1 MLHANHRRVNALWVR
16 RAVLQSLGFAL
27 VLAGLSW
34 SGKASA
40 QAAATISVTAADV
53 DRTQGLRKS
62 TEQPYWVN
70 RADCESD
77 NDFIIPY
84 VFANTGALRLEVW
97 AGTADCGLAAER
109 KATTGSCRQV
119 ATSNALGTGDGTI
132 NVTVKELVRAAYPD
146 AADAANLCSS
156 DKAATAQSITVY
168 FLLLD
173 SSSEDVSTLARFPS
187 TEAIN
192 VDLVGPKPPTAIVAG
207 AGEGRLLVKW
217 TSSSETSDPTQGYQ
231 LYCEKIVG
239 GTPGCTGSSLKAGEA
254 PNTSILCGS
263 NTGTAVTSGTAGDLE
278 NGAVYAVAVTGKDLA
293 GNEGTLSEVVCGTPE
308 AVTDFYESYRQAGG
322 SAGGGFCSF
331 SLQQSPKGVGLFAGA
346 LLIVAGLRRRQ
357 RTVCSSAWRQRLV
370 GLGCLLVAST
380 SVDSAQAAA
389 GSTAFGSDGGV
400 ESKSHGISVGT
411 KALYELRFGPY
422 PPKIDDEFGDNG
434 PYQLMYGKKK
444 RLLVG
449 FEADWLALQL
459 ERVGTLGPALGFGMT
474 QMTAKS
480 PLASGAGLS
489 GEENTLSIVPMYGV
503 GVLRV
508 TALQDQL
515 GIPLVPFAKAGV
527 GYSLWWATSAGNLSR
542 YNGSKG
548 RGASYGTQWSAG
560 LMLNLGFLDRAGE
573 ADLRTGPEFESA
585 FLFGEWLSSNLDG
598 FGGKKLNVGS
608 DTWFIGLA
616 LRD

>member
-16 RAVLQSLGFAL
+16 RAVLLSLWFAL
-27 VLAGLSW
+27 VLASVSLS
-34 SGKASA
+34 SKAWA
-40 QAAATISVTAADV
+40 QAATISVTAADV
-53 DRTQGLRKS
+53 NRTQGLRNS

-70 RADCESD
+70 HADCESD
-77 NDFIIPY
+77 NDFSFPL
-84 VFANTGALRLEVW
+84 VFTNPGTLHLEVW
-97 AGTADCGLAAER
+97 AGAANCATAAER
-109 KATTGSCRQV
+109 KATTGGCTLMG
-119 ATSNALGTGDGTI
+119 TSNSLGTGATI
-132 NVTVKELVRAAYPD
+132 NVAVKDLVRAAYP
-146 AADAANLCSS
+146 AADAANLCSP
-156 DKAATAQSITVY
+156 DKAAIAQSITVY
-168 FLLLD
+168 FLLLNN
-173 SSSEDVSTLARFPS
+173 SSDEASISARFPA
-187 TEAIN
+187 TETIN
-192 VDLVGPKPPTAIVAG
+192 VDLVGPQPPTEIVAG

-239 GTPGCTGSSLKAGEA
+239 DASCTGSTLKAGA
-254 PNTSILCGS
+254 TPNASLLCGV
-263 NTGTAVTSGTAGDLE
+263 NTGEAVTSGTASGLE
-278 NGAVYAVAVTGKDLA
+278 NGAVYAVAVSGTDKA
-293 GNEGTLSEVVCGTPE
+293 GNEGALSEVVCGTPE
-308 AVTDFYESYRQAGG
+308 EVTDFYESYRQAGG

-331 SLQQSPKGVGLFAGA
+331 SLQHTRNGVGLFAA
-346 LLIVAGLRRRQ
+346 AWLIVAGLRRRQ
-357 RTVCSSAWRQRLV
+357 RKARSSSWMKHTV
-370 GLGCLLVAST
+370 GLGCLLAAST
-380 SVDSAQAAA
+380 SVNSAQAAA
-389 GSTAFGSDGGV
+389 GNATFGSDGGV
-400 ESKSHGISVGT
+400 ESKAHGISVGNH
-411 KALYELRFGPY
+411 ALYELRFGPY
-422 PPKIDDEFGDNG
+422 PPKIDDEFGGSG
-434 PYQLMYGKKK
+434 PYQVMYGKNK

-459 ERVGTLGPALGFGMT
+459 DDVATLGPALGFGMT

-489 GEENTLSIVPMYGV
+489 GEDNTLSIVPMYGV
-503 GVLRV
+503 GALRV

-515 GIPLVPFAKAGV
+515 GIPLVPFAKAGF

-585 FLFGEWLSSNLDG
+585 YLFGEWFSSNLDG

>member
-16 RAVLQSLGFAL
+16 RAVLQSLWVAL
-27 VLAGLSW
+27 VLASLSLG
-34 SGKASA
+34 GKASA
-40 QAAATISVTAADV
+40 QMITITTADV

-77 NDFIIPY
+77 NDFIVPY

-97 AGTADCGLAAER
+97 AGTVDCGLAAER
-109 KATTGSCRQV
+109 KATTGSCKQV
-119 ATSNALGTGDGTI
+119 ATSNALGTGDATI
-132 NVTVKELVRAAYPD
+132 NVKVKDLVEAAYRT
-146 AADAANLCSS
+146 ADPANPCAS

-173 SSSEDVSTLARFPS
+173 SSSAENPVSARFPS
-187 TEAIN
+187 TETIN

-207 AGEGRLLVKW
+207 AGEGRLVIKW

-239 GTPGCTGSSLKAGEA
+239 EAPGCTGSSLKAGEA
-254 PNTSILCGS
+254 PDTSLLCGS
-263 NTGTAVTSGTAGDLE
+263 NTGETVTSGTAGDLE
-278 NGAVYAVAVTGKDLA
+278 NGAVYAVAVSGRDLA

-308 AVTDFYESYRQAGG
+308 EVTDFYESYRQAGG

-331 SLQQSPKGVGLFAGA
+331 SLQHSRNGVGLFAAA
-346 LLIVAGLRRRQ
+346 LLMVAGLRRSQ
-357 RTVCSSAWRQRLV
+357 RKARASAWMKPVV
-370 GLGCLLVAST
+370 GLGCLLAAST

-389 GSTAFGSDGGV
+389 GSAAFGSDGGV
-400 ESKSHGISVGT
+400 ESKSQGISVG
-411 KALYELRFGPY
+411 KHALYELRFGPY
-422 PPKIDDEFGDNG
+422 PPKIDDEFGGSG

-542 YNGSKG
+542 YNGSRG